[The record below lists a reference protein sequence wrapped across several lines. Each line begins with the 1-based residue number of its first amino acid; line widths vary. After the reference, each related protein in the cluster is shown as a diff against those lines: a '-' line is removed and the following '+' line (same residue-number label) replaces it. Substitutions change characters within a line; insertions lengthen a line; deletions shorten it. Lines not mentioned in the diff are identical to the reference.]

1 MVIFFP
7 SIHPSLLSSYRN
19 VSTSTAIPEAVLES
33 RKLMP
38 AALQRM
44 YLWREGEA
52 RLSRRVFYSW
62 FFLPSMYPQWVCH
75 KKKALK
81 NLFLEVAN
89 GRPAARSCYRRVLRE
104 GFPVAVSDF
113 FDARAAVFIASWVKQ
128 YDKHR
133 PFKVN

>member
-1 MVIFFP
+1 MRGIF
-7 SIHPSLLSSYRN
+7 L
-19 VSTSTAIPEAVLES
+19 
-33 RKLMP
+33 P

-52 RLSRRVFYSW
+52 RLSRRVFYSG

-75 KKKALK
+75 KKKGLK

-89 GRPAARSCYRRVLRE
+89 GRRAAHSSYRRVLRE

-133 PFKVN
+133 PPHG